1 MEIIKKLE
9 VVVLYVF
16 VLCRLYCLKIRI
28 WFENLNEIGWK
39 IGEMLISFEKDGRII
54 IRKVIIMSIR
64 FFFGNKRFK

>member
-28 WFENLNEIGWK
+28 WFENLNKIGWK
-39 IGEMLISFEKDGRII
+39 ICEMLISFEKNGRII
-54 IRKVIIMSIR
+54 IRKVIIISIR
-64 FFFGNKRFK
+64 FFVGNKRFK

>member
-39 IGEMLISFEKDGRII
+39 IGEMLISFEKNGRII
-54 IRKVIIMSIR
+54 IRKVIIISIR
-64 FFFGNKRFK
+64 YFVGNKRF